1 MSANADSVTVIVVNH
16 GGGLHVLR
24 CLACLAD
31 QTLPPARIL
40 VIDNASTDG
49 SAAACERAIAA
60 DVRLDGLAEVWR
72 FATNLGFAAACNR
85 GIHAAD
91 TPLVALL
98 NPDAFP
104 EPEWLERLVAAQS
117 AHPTCV
123 AFGSRQML
131 ADHPDVLDGIGD
143 RYHLGGM
150 AWRQGHGRSIRSDD
164 LGDREIFSACAAAV
178 LYRRD
183 AVTAVGGFDE
193 DFFCYC
199 EDVDLGF
206 RLRLAGHHARYV
218 PDAVVHHVGWAS
230 SRSDG
235 RLAAALG
242 HRNLVWT
249 LVKNMPGPLLA
260 ASLPAHFLQT
270 ILAAVVLARRGHAAA
285 FVRAKLDAVRGFPN
299 VWRKRRQVQA
309 SRVASVAAIWRAID
323 KGLVRIR

>member
-104 EPEWLERLVAAQS
+104 EPEWLERLVA
-117 AHPTCV
+117 
-123 AFGSRQML
+123 
-131 ADHPDVLDGIGD
+131 
-143 RYHLGGM
+143 
-150 AWRQGHGRSIRSDD
+150 WRQGHGRSIRSDD

-218 PDAVVHHVGWAS
+218 PDAVVHHVGGAS

-235 RLAAALG
+235 CLAAALG